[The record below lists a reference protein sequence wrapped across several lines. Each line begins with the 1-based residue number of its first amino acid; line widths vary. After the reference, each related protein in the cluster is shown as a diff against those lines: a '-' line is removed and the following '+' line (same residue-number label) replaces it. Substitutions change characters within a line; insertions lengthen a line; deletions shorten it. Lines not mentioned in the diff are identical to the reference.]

1 MALEVVEKIKNAEQ
15 RSLNLESEALLTAQ
29 QYIKSST
36 ETDSAKASKKIALQN
51 QERKREIEA
60 ARQKAEQIIA
70 EAQKTAQAEA
80 DALIKTV
87 EAKKREVINTI
98 IEKILK

>member
-1 MALEVVEKIKNAEQ
+1 MALEVIEKIKNAEQ
-15 RSLNLESEALLTAQ
+15 HSLNLESEALLTAQ

-87 EAKKREVINTI
+87 EAKKGEVINTI

>member
-15 RSLNLESEALLTAQ
+15 HSLNLESEALLTAQ

-70 EAQKTAQAEA
+70 EAQKTAQAES